1 MPNEYIILRLIS
13 NIEGYLN
20 DLKRVDEITFEE
32 FNRDIIKQR
41 FIERTL
47 HIIIESVLDIMHH
60 IISDLRLRE
69 PNSYADAFNVLFENN
84 IISEN
89 TRNNGK
95 LMAQFR
101 NRLVHYYEKNEP
113 EIIFEILKK
122 HLDDI
127 LVFIKDVKEFITED
141 KLNKQQDKDIDVE
154 DK

>member
-1 MPNEYIILRLIS
+1 MPNKYIILRLIS

-20 DLKRVDEITFEE
+20 DLKRVDEITFNE
-32 FNRDIIKQR
+32 FIEDIIKQR

-60 IISDLRLRE
+60 IISDLKLRE
-69 PNSYADAFNVLFENN
+69 PDSYADAFNVLFENK

-101 NRLVHYYEKNEP
+101 NRLVQYYEKNEP
-113 EIIFEILKK
+113 EIIFGILKK
-122 HLDDI
+122 HLNDI
-127 LVFIKDVKEFITED
+127 WVFINDVKKFIKDD
-141 KLNKQQDKDIDVE
+141 KILE
-154 DK
+154 

>member
-84 IISEN
+84 IISKN

-113 EIIFEILKK
+113 EIIFGILKK
-122 HLDDI
+122 HLNDI
-127 LVFIKDVKEFITED
+127 LVFINDVKEF
-141 KLNKQQDKDIDVE
+141 VE
-154 DK
+154 KA